1 MNKPVVIDSEF
12 QNLLPP
18 LSNEEFE
25 KLARLCQKFGILD
38 PLKIWNGYIIDGHNR
53 YQIAEEYGLNYEVLD
68 MTDDFRTK
76 AEVMQWII
84 DNQGARRNLTKSQ
97 LVQAWSAWERE
108 RAKEAK
114 ERQIQSGVEYGN
126 GGTKVSSNL
135 NEPSENIRTAAE
147 VAAKIGVS
155 ENTYRDMKL
164 VTEKGTP
171 EQVERMNK
179 GGKGNGVSAI
189 AREIKRDSE
198 TVRVCKE
205 CGRELPIT
213 EFYFDKSK
221 GNRRH
226 ICKTC
231 YNRKAPTRDI
241 KGNIIHYEDHYK
253 DVPDSEIGKSTHDSS
268 IDVTST
274 IEEVCTRIKNNSDDF
289 LRLIRLIEQD
299 EEKTIS
305 KEGNAKDFVQA
316 LRATND
322 ALLEFIKEVT
332 QKYERSSENV

>member
-1 MNKPVVIDSEF
+1 MNEPVVIDSEF
-12 QNLLPP
+12 KNLLPP

-38 PLKIWNGYIIDGHNR
+38 PLKIWNGCIIDGHNR

-114 ERQIQSGVEYGN
+114 ERQLSTQNNNAG
-126 GGTKVSSNL
+126 KAVSSNL
-135 NEPSENIRTAAE
+135 NEQAEPIRTASE

-213 EFYFDKSK
+213 EFYHHDSK
-221 GNRRH
+221 KGYRRN

-231 YNRKAPTRDI
+231 YNRRAQTRDI

-253 DVPDSEIGKSTHDSS
+253 DIPDSEIGKSTQDSS

-305 KEGNAKDFVQA
+305 KENNAKDFVQA